1 MARRRIGQGYYKG
14 FCPVNVWDIKTFE
27 DVVKSCLDMNG
38 RSLVPQKCRAVWFE
52 SQIRKPQYTG
62 YQIVDC
68 LSNKYILIVRS
79 RLEYVPMTGWERE
92 REKG

>member
-1 MARRRIGQGYYKG
+1 M
-14 FCPVNVWDIKTFE
+14 WDIKTFE
-27 DVVKSCLDMNG
+27 NIVEFCLDMNG
-38 RSLVPQKCRAVWFE
+38 RSMVPQK